1 MKNHFLAEKRVCPLV
16 LLRIITFHPAEPEIF
31 CSFRIEIMLA
41 WRFDWPGFL
50 RALGNRPDQS
60 PSMRTETVE
69 HSTGVLKI
77 PRLHSRSV
85 RSDFQNARPV
95 LSQT

>member
-50 RALGNRPDQS
+50 RALGNQASQIAVTRS
-60 PSMRTETVE
+60 C
-69 HSTGVLKI
+69 HC
-77 PRLHSRSV
+77 RLFLFNRKV
-85 RSDFQNARPV
+85 FFQPIALLELLPKRGRFCEV
-95 LSQT
+95 W